1 MYNNLFLSKT
11 LIATALLP
19 SLAYSQANAGD
30 AGTRSADAF
39 QWIQPANTT
48 ILGEYGHSPPV
59 YPSPNI
65 TGANGWETAL
75 HKAEHFVSQ
84 LTLDEKAWLVTG
96 VPGPCIGNIGPVL
109 RLNFTGLCLQDGPN
123 AVRPSDY
130 VSVFPAGITIASSWD
145 RDLIYERFHDLG
157 LEYRGKGAQVALAP
171 VGGPLGRTPYGGRN
185 WEGFSPDP
193 YLTGV
198 AMESSV
204 RGLQDAGVQATIKHW
219 LLYEQESQRYQTTY
233 PNGTLEFAVY
243 SSNADD
249 RTIHELYMWPF
260 ANAIHA
266 QASAAMC
273 SYNRVN
279 GSYACQN
286 SKLLNGLL
294 KEELG
299 FQGYVMTD
307 WGGLHSGVASALA
320 GTDMDQ
326 PGYIEPV
333 TPLLNQTGLSS
344 YFGWNI
350 TLAVQNGTLPETRL
364 NDMIKRI
371 MTPYYFL
378 HQDQDFPATDP
389 AMAYYNTQ
397 FSRSNYSMDS
407 FVFGNKSRDVRQD
420 HGSRIRRHAAESTV
434 MLKNTNNTLPLKA
447 PASIAIFGSDA
458 APNTAG
464 PFIRGPSE
472 IGTLA
477 VGGGSGNGRFTYL
490 VSPLEAIEERA
501 AQDNTLV
508 QFWLNNTMIKD
519 ADVET
524 LWGASAPEACLV
536 FLKTRATE
544 RMDRGHLSVDQ
555 HGDVVVQSVA
565 DKCSNTIVVTHS
577 GGMNIMP
584 WADHPNVTAILVAHY
599 PGQESGHSIVD
610 ILYGARSPSGKLP
623 YTVPLNSSSVNT
635 APTTNITTANVD
647 DWQSWY
653 SEGLEIDYRYY
664 NSHNIPVQY
673 EFGFGLSYTNF
684 SMERL
689 RVKPTNPDAHIA
701 SHPEALETRPGGNPA
716 LWDVLFE
723 AQVTL
728 QNTGS
733 TLGATVAQLYVSFPA
748 DVSEPPLQLRG
759 FEKTELA
766 PGESHTATFPLM
778 RRDLSYWNVTQ
789 QQWLIPT
796 GDFVFRAGFSS
807 RDLGDSVTLRPVA
820 E

>member
-1 MYNNLFLSKT
+1 MSFLVKT
-11 LIATALLP
+11 LIASAALLP
-19 SLAYSQANAGD
+19 TLAYTQANAGD
-30 AGTRSADAF
+30 AGARSPDAY

-65 TGANGWETAL
+65 TGSGGWETAL
-75 HKAEHFVSQ
+75 DKATHFVSL

-96 VPGPCIGNIGPVL
+96 VAGPCIGNIGPIL

-145 RDLIYERFHDLG
+145 RDLIYERYHDLG

-204 RGLQDAGVQATIKHW
+204 KGLQDAGVQATVKHW
-219 LLYEQESQRYQTTY
+219 LLYEQESQRSPTIY
-233 PNGTLEFAVY
+233 PNGTLKFSVY

-249 RTIHELYMWPF
+249 RTIHKSLF
-260 ANAIHA
+260 A
-266 QASAAMC
+266 SVAMC

-294 KEELG
+294 KKELG
-299 FQGYVMTD
+299 FQGYVMSD

-320 GTDMDQ
+320 GMDMDQ
-326 PGYIEPV
+326 PGFIEPM
-333 TPLLNQTGLSS
+333 TPLHNQTGLSS

-350 TLAVQNGTLPETRL
+350 TSAVRNG
-364 NDMIKRI
+364 
-371 MTPYYFL
+371 
-378 HQDQDFPATDP
+378 FPATDP

-397 FSRSNYSMDS
+397 FSSNNYSMDS

-420 HGSRIRRHAAESTV
+420 HGIRIRRHAAESTV
-434 MLKNTNNTLPLKA
+434 MLKITNNALPLKA

-458 APNTAG
+458 APNTQG

-490 VSPLEAIEERA
+490 VSPLQALEERA
-501 AQDNTLV
+501 SQDNTL
-508 QFWLNNTMIKD
+508 
-519 ADVET
+519 
-524 LWGASAPEACLV
+524 GASAPEACLV

-544 RMDRGHLSVDQ
+544 RLDREHLTVDQ
-555 HGDVVVQSVA
+555 DGDAVVESVA
-565 DKCSNTIVVTHS
+565 RRCSNTIVVTHA
-577 GGMNIMP
+577 GGMTIMP
-584 WADHPNVTAILVAHY
+584 WATNPNVSAILVAHY

-610 ILYGARSPSGKLP
+610 ILYGAKTPSGKLP
-623 YTVPLNSSSVNT
+623 YTIPLKPESVN
-635 APTTNITTANVD
+635 APPTTDITTSGVD

-653 SEGLEIDYRYY
+653 SEGLEIDHRYY

-684 SMERL
+684 SMDTDSVV
-689 RVKPTNPDAHIA
+689 VKPTKPEAHIR
-701 SHPEALETRPGGNPA
+701 SHPEALATRPGGNPA
-716 LWDVLFE
+716 LWDILFE
-723 AQVTL
+723 AQVTFR
-728 QNTGS
+728 NTG
-733 TLGATVAQLYVSFPA
+733 TIPGATVAQLYLSFPPE
-748 DVSEPPLQLRG
+748 VSEPPLQLRG
-759 FEKTELA
+759 FEKAELA
-766 PGESHTATFPLM
+766 PSESYTATFPLM

-789 QQWLIPT
+789 QERLIPT
-796 GDFVFRAGFSS
+796 GDFVLDAGFSS
-807 RDLGDSVTLRPVA
+807 RDPHDSVTFRPVA
-820 E
+820 

>member
-1 MYNNLFLSKT
+1 MYHHWLLPKT
-11 LIATALLP
+11 LVVSVLLP

-59 YPSPNI
+59 YPSPEI
-65 TGANGWETAL
+65 TGTSEWETAL
-75 HKAEHFVSQ
+75 NKAEHFVSS

-130 VSVFPAGITIASSWD
+130 VSVFPSGITIASSWD
-145 RDLIYERFHDLG
+145 RDLIYDRFHDLG
-157 LEYRGKGAQVALAP
+157 LEYKGKGAQVALGP
-171 VGGPLGRTPYGGRN
+171 VGGALGRTPYGGRN

-198 AMESSV
+198 AMESGV

-219 LLYEQESQRYQTTY
+219 LLYEQETQRSPTLY
-233 PNGTLEFAVY
+233 PNGTLEFSTY

-260 ANAIHA
+260 ANAIRA

-307 WGGLHSGVASALA
+307 WSGLHSGVASAQA

-326 PGYIEPV
+326 PGHIEPM
-333 TPLLNQTGLSS
+333 TTLLNQTRLSS
-344 YFGWNI
+344 YFGGNI
-350 TLAVQNGTLPETRL
+350 TLAVRNGTLPESRL
-364 NDMIKRI
+364 DDMIKRI
-371 MTPYYFL
+371 MTPYYAL
-378 HQDQDFPATDP
+378 RQDQDFPATDP

-397 FSRSNYSMDS
+397 FSSSNYSMDS
-407 FVFGNKSRDVRQD
+407 FVFGEKSRDVRQD
-420 HGSRIRRHAAESTV
+420 HGGRIRQHAAESTV
-434 MLKNTNNTLPLKA
+434 MLKNTNGTLPLKA
-447 PASIAIFGSDA
+447 PTSIAIFGSDA
-458 APNTAG
+458 APNTQG

-477 VGGGSGNGRFTYL
+477 IGGGSGNGRFTYL
-490 VSPLEAIEERA
+490 VSPLEAIKARA
-501 AQDNTLV
+501 VQDNTLV
-508 QFWLNNTMIKD
+508 QFWLNNTVIKD
-519 ADVET
+519 ANVES
-524 LWGASAPEACLV
+524 LWGATAPEACLV
-536 FLKTRATE
+536 FLKSRASE
-544 RMDRGHLSVDQ
+544 RLDRESLAVDQ
-555 HGDVVVQSVA
+555 YGDAVVESVA
-565 DKCSNTIVVTHS
+565 SKCSNTIVVTHS
-577 GGMNIMP
+577 GGMTIMP
-584 WADHPNVTAILVAHY
+584 WADHPNVTAILAAHY

-610 ILYGARSPSGKLP
+610 ILYGAKSPSGKLP
-623 YTVPLNSSSVNT
+623 YTVPLNASSVNT
-635 APTTNITTANVD
+635 APTTNITTSGVD
-647 DWQSWY
+647 DWQTWY

-664 NSHNIPVQY
+664 HTHKIPVQY

-684 SMERL
+684 SMASL
-689 RVKPTNPDAHIA
+689 RVKPT
-701 SHPEALETRPGGNPA
+701 HPEARILSQPEALATRPGGNPA

-723 AQVTL
+723 AEVTL

-733 TLGATVAQLYVSFPA
+733 TSGATVAQLYISFPDEIPA
-748 DVSEPPLQLRG
+748 PSLQLRG
-759 FEKTELA
+759 FEKTYLS
-766 PGESHTATFPLM
+766 PGESYTATFPLM

-789 QQWLIPT
+789 QTWLIPE
-796 GDFVFRAGFSS
+796 GDFILRAGFSS
-807 RDLGDSVTLRPVA
+807 LDLHDSVVLRPV
-820 E
+820 EE

>member
-1 MYNNLFLSKT
+1 MSFLVKT
-11 LIATALLP
+11 LIASAALLP
-19 SLAYSQANAGD
+19 TLAYTQANAGD
-30 AGTRSADAF
+30 AGARSPDAY

-65 TGANGWETAL
+65 TGSGGWETAL
-75 HKAEHFVSQ
+75 DKATHFVSL

-96 VPGPCIGNIGPVL
+96 VAGPCIGNIGPIL

-145 RDLIYERFHDLG
+145 RDLIYERYHDLG

-204 RGLQDAGVQATIKHW
+204 KGLQDAGVQATIKHW
-219 LLYEQESQRYQTTY
+219 LLYEQESQRSPTIY
-233 PNGTLEFAVY
+233 PNGTLEFSVY

-260 ANAIHA
+260 ANAIRA
-266 QASAAMC
+266 EASAAMC

-294 KEELG
+294 KKELG
-299 FQGYVMTD
+299 FQGYVMSD

-320 GTDMDQ
+320 GMDMDQ
-326 PGYIEPV
+326 PGFIEPM
-333 TPLLNQTGLSS
+333 TPLHNQTGLSS

-350 TLAVQNGTLPETRL
+350 TSAVRNGTLVETRL
-364 NDMIKRI
+364 DDMIKRI

-378 HQDQDFPATDP
+378 HQDQGFPATDP

-397 FSRSNYSMDS
+397 FSSNNYSMDS

-420 HGSRIRRHAAESTV
+420 HGIRIRRHAAESTV
-434 MLKNTNNTLPLKA
+434 MLKNTNNALPLKA

-458 APNTAG
+458 APNTQG

-490 VSPLEAIEERA
+490 VSPLQALEERA
-501 AQDNTLV
+501 SQDNTLV
-508 QFWLNNTMIKD
+508 QFWLKNTMMKD
-519 ADVET
+519 AEVES

-544 RMDRGHLSVDQ
+544 RLDREHLTVDQ
-555 HGDVVVQSVA
+555 DGDAVVESVA
-565 DKCSNTIVVTHS
+565 RRCSNTIVVTHA
-577 GGMNIMP
+577 GGMTIMP
-584 WADHPNVTAILVAHY
+584 WATNPNVSAILVAHY

-610 ILYGARSPSGKLP
+610 ILYGAKTPSGKLP
-623 YTVPLNSSSVNT
+623 YTIPLKPESVN
-635 APTTNITTANVD
+635 APPTTNITTSGVD

-684 SMERL
+684 SMDTDSVV
-689 RVKPTNPDAHIA
+689 VKPTKPEAHIR
-701 SHPEALETRPGGNPA
+701 SHPEALATRPGGNPA
-716 LWDVLFE
+716 LWDILFE
-723 AQVTL
+723 AQVTFR
-728 QNTGS
+728 NTG
-733 TLGATVAQLYVSFPA
+733 TIPGATVAQLYLSFPPE
-748 DVSEPPLQLRG
+748 VSEPPLQLRG
-759 FEKTELA
+759 FEKAELA
-766 PGESHTATFPLM
+766 PGESYTATFPLM

-789 QQWLIPT
+789 QEWLIPT
-796 GDFVFRAGFSS
+796 GDFVLDAGFSS
-807 RDLGDSVTLRPVA
+807 RDLHDSVTFRPVA
-820 E
+820 